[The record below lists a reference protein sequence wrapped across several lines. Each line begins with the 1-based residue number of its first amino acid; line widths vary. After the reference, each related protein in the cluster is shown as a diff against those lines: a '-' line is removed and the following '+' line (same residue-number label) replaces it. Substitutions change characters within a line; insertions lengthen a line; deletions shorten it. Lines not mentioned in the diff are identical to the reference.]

1 MTTAPDTAAG
11 TAPDKHTHVHYLL
24 VTIAIAVWQGMIG
37 VLVKWSTWP
46 PVTMVWARCLI
57 TVLALFVFLRRYPLP
72 AGPDASTQP
81 RAWLATWGSGA
92 LLAGHWITLFLGYR
106 VCNVGPVVVALFTF
120 PVMAALIEPWFFDKR
135 PQPVQLLSACI
146 ATAGV
151 ASMRL
156 WGDGQA
162 KADANMA
169 LGIALGLCSAALFT
183 ARSIIARRLLRRSS
197 ATQIMHEQAI
207 VVTLLLLPSVA
218 LLDASHFNWRDLALV
233 VVLGLGFTAIP
244 HTLGVWSMKKLS
256 VATSGIVGSLQTVST
271 LLLAQVFVGEVV
283 AFGVWMGAGVVMLA
297 VAVESLQR
305 LSNSE
310 GRDQSNR

>member
-1 MTTAPDTAAG
+1 MSADPDAAAG
-11 TAPDKHTHVHYLL
+11 AATDQHTHLQYLL

-46 PVTMVWARCLI
+46 PVTMVWARCLV
-57 TVLALFVFLRRYPLP
+57 TVVALFAFARRYPLP
-72 AGPDASTQP
+72 AGPDASTQ
-81 RAWLATWGSGA
+81 RHGWLATWGSGV

-135 PQPVQLLSACI
+135 PQAVQLLSACV

-151 ASMRL
+151 ACMRL
-156 WGDGQA
+156 WEDNA
-162 KADANMA
+162 APADANTG
-169 LGIALGLCSAALFT
+169 LGITLGLCSAALFT
-183 ARSIIARRLLRRSS
+183 ARSIIARRLLRRAS

-207 VVTLLLLPSVA
+207 VVSLLLLPSVA
-218 LLDASHFNWRDLALV
+218 LLDASHLNVRELLLV
-233 VVLGLGFTAIP
+233 LVLGVGFTAIP

-271 LLLAQVFVGEVV
+271 LMLAQIFVGEVV
-283 AFGVWMGAGVVMLA
+283 AFGVWVGASVVIVA
-297 VAVESLQR
+297 VAVESLYR
-305 LSNSE
+305 LSISERKTNS
-310 GRDQSNR
+310 SK